1 MPTPTKSQA
10 VKPGAAKLL
19 VRAVAWLTLAASAMP
34 AFAQDPQAA
43 PPPADAAAA
52 PAPADATAP
61 AATPPADN
69 TNATLSDAPVG
80 TLIAPPADGAAP
92 PPPESGEP
100 PADTR
105 ALDETVQ
112 DLKKDVV
119 DLNKELFVLEEELLF
134 PANTQVAVFVSMD
147 IGEFFALDSLTLKID
162 NKEVANYLYTPRE
175 AEALLKGGVH
185 RVYLGNLK
193 VGEHQLVAFFE
204 GKGPNERD
212 YKRGANL
219 KFEKGVGAKYL
230 ELKITDR
237 QRKGQ
242 PEFAIKDWE

>member
-1 MPTPTKSQA
+1 
-10 VKPGAAKLL
+10 VAAARGG
-19 VRAVAWLTLAASAMP
+19 RARRRLP
-34 AFAQDPQAA
+34 NR
-43 PPPADAAAA
+43 PADAACCDARAA
-52 PAPADATAP
+52 ADRRFPARAIHRP
-61 AATPPADN
+61 
-69 TNATLSDAPVG
+69 
-80 TLIAPPADGAAP
+80 
-92 PPPESGEP
+92 
-100 PADTR
+100 TR
-105 ALDETVQ
+105 ARSRDVQ
-112 DLKKDVV
+112 DLKKDRGRPQQGAVRPRRRTAV
-119 DLNKELFVLEEELLF
+119 

-162 NKEVANYLYTPRE
+162 NKEVANYMYTPRE

-193 VGEHQLVAFFE
+193 VGEHQLVAFFA
-204 GKGPNERD
+204 GKGPNNLD

-237 QRKGQ
+237 QRKAQ